1 MTGDKWQVRSDKI
14 TTEEALKN
22 NLRVFLLHTLF
33 SITRHSPRDLMA
45 RRCAFTLI
53 ELLIVVAIIGI
64 LAAIAVPNFLQAQTR
79 AKLSRVA
86 GDFRNV
92 RVALESYRLD
102 NNTYPYD
109 GWRGFLRIPNGW
121 IGLTTP
127 ITYINSGSLHDPFKA
142 RFVVPGDQ
150 DPGTTLSLYEL
161 STGNHN
167 PEKFNEMPFDDWMLN
182 SIGPDSAFGQEA
194 LGGAAGDDTQS
205 AMLYP
210 FTVRVLR
217 FDPSNGLHSQGDI
230 YAFMGGEP
238 AREVQFVD
246 DKPWRR

>member
-1 MTGDKWQVRSDKI
+1 
-14 TTEEALKN
+14 
-22 NLRVFLLHTLF
+22 
-33 SITRHSPRDLMA
+33 MA
-45 RRCAFTLI
+45 RRSAFTLI

-79 AKLSRVA
+79 AKLARVQA
-86 GDFRNV
+86 DFRNV
-92 RVALESYRLD
+92 RTALESYRVD

-127 ITYINSGSLHDPFKA
+127 ISYINSASLHDPFKA
-142 RFVVPGDQ
+142 KFVVPGDQ

-167 PEKFNEMPFDDWMLN
+167 PDRFNEMPFDDWMLN

-194 LGGAAGDDTQS
+194 PGGAAGDDTVS
-205 AMLYP
+205 AMSYP
-210 FTVRVLR
+210 FTQVVFR
-217 FDPSNGLHSQGDI
+217 FDVSNGLHSQGDI

-238 AREVQFVD
+238 AAEVGIVD
-246 DKPWRR
+246 GKPWKR